1 VENLAHYIRRRL
13 VWVLVFALIGGLLGF
28 AAASREKQTWVAQS
42 LVVLASDTNIPTDS
56 FADAAAA
63 IFPTETVL
71 GEVITKEGLDAT
83 PRTLITSG
91 ALALQPTPGGLAVR
105 VIAQSQESAQA
116 TQLANDAATSLA
128 TASSDS
134 GFGTTKAF
142 TAQDPQLQPKPT
154 TRYVAAGLFAGAL
167 LGVAIVVLWYLLRV
181 RPRQRGDVTTPN
193 VTVRVRVEADAQRT
207 ITPATSLTGLWFGF
221 VSPSPSMDVTGI
233 MVDEGNS
240 AWAVTAVADELSWL
254 AANDNRGAI
263 SWRAASEEPD
273 GLADRVVVLAPAGM
287 SARIEDVRREI
298 TARAPNAFMAFVLVV
313 ASGPN

>member
-1 VENLAHYIRRRL
+1 
-13 VWVLVFALIGGLLGF
+13 
-28 AAASREKQTWVAQS
+28 
-42 LVVLASDTNIPTDS
+42 
-56 FADAAAA
+56 
-63 IFPTETVL
+63 
-71 GEVITKEGLDAT
+71 
-83 PRTLITSG
+83 
-91 ALALQPTPGGLAVR
+91 
-105 VIAQSQESAQA
+105 
-116 TQLANDAATSLA
+116 
-128 TASSDS
+128 
-134 GFGTTKAF
+134 
-142 TAQDPQLQPKPT
+142 
-154 TRYVAAGLFAGAL
+154 
-167 LGVAIVVLWYLLRV
+167 VLWYLLRV